1 MDSEKLLRKK
11 IEDLTREYFSLY
23 HTNDEFKPGIDY
35 VRYSGRVFDHD
46 EGINLI
52 NSALDFWLTAGE
64 YASKLEKK
72 LAEYLGLRKSILTN
86 SGSSANLLALSALT
100 SEKLGKRKISEG
112 DEVITVAAGFPTTVN
127 PIYQNNLVPVYC
139 DVELGS
145 YNIKLSDLEQSVSDR
160 TKAIFIAHTLGNP
173 FDLDHIMEFAK
184 IHNLWVIEDNCDAL
198 GSSWRGKL
206 TGTYGDLS
214 TQSFYPPHHITLGE
228 GGAVNTDNPKLKKIV
243 ESFRDWGRD
252 CWCDSG
258 VDNTCGKRFEW
269 ELGQLPKGYDHKYI
283 YSHLG
288 YNLKVT
294 DLQASIGLAQMN
306 KLSNFTKARK
316 ENHKYYMNKLKKYEE
331 YFILPEKSKFADP
344 SWFGFIL
351 SIKENAP
358 FSRTEIVQYLEESKI
373 ATRMLF
379 GGNLIRQPAYNGKKH
394 RIVSELKNADYI
406 MNNSFWIGVYP
417 GITNEMREYVVDVFD
432 NFMKSY

>member
-1 MDSEKLLRKK
+1 MNSKESLRKK
-11 IEDLTREYFSLY
+11 IEDLTSEYFSLF
-23 HTNDEFKPGIDY
+23 HTNDQFKPGIDY
-35 VRYSGRVFDHD
+35 VRYSGRVFDQE
-46 EGINLI
+46 EGLNLI
-52 NSALDFWLTAGE
+52 NSSLDFWLTAGE

-72 LAEYLGLRKSILTN
+72 LADYLGLRKSMLTN

-100 SEKLGKRKISEG
+100 SHKLDERKLVKG

-145 YNIKLSDLEQSVSDR
+145 YNIKLSDLEQSVSEN

-184 IHNLWVIEDNCDAL
+184 MHNLWVIEDNCDAL
-198 GSSWRGKL
+198 GSSWRDRL

-228 GGAVNTDNPKLKKIV
+228 GGAVNTDSPMLKKIV

-252 CWCDSG
+252 CWCESG
-258 VDNTCGKRFEW
+258 MDDTCGKRFDW
-269 ELGQLPKGYDHKYI
+269 KLGQLPKGYDHKYI
-283 YSHLG
+283 YSHIG

-294 DLQASIGLAQMN
+294 DLQASIGLAQMD
-306 KLSNFTKARK
+306 KLSKFTKARK
-316 ENHKYYMNKLKKYEE
+316 DNHSYYMNAFKKYEE
-331 YFILPEKSKFADP
+331 YFILPKKAKFADP

-351 SIKENAP
+351 SVKENAP
-358 FSRTEIVQYLEESKI
+358 FTRTEIVKYLEDSKI

-379 GGNLIRQPAYNGKKH
+379 GGNLTKQPAYIGKNH
-394 RIVSELKNADYI
+394 RIISELANTDYI

-417 GITNEMREYVVDVFD
+417 GITNEMREYVVESFD
-432 NFMKSY
+432 KFFKKL